1 MKKRISL
8 LPALASAAIALGLGL
23 ALANALLGS
32 LNNDEGWYL
41 LAARLTS
48 HNRIPFRDFAYSQGP
63 FLPYFYAFF
72 ERVWFRPDLGVLLSA
87 RLFTAILGLAGSG
100 LAAAI
105 AHHVVLSCGKDNHA
119 RHHAARTA
127 ALATWLMTACSPV
140 HSYFSTIPKTYA
152 LTEFL
157 LGLGFLSLALL
168 VRVRTLP
175 ATPSRFSRSPLAF
188 NAGVFL
194 GLAATTRLSFALV
207 LPATCLSLWLAAP
220 RDGRRQG
227 FRDALFT
234 GFGALFSLGLFLGR
248 SLILDAPNTLAGIG
262 MHAARQGGD
271 VMTWLSLRAGFASRT
286 LQSYPL
292 FWGLVAILILR
303 GLSMRRCILSRPERT
318 PATPLLTAL
327 ASSALCVTLVH
338 ALAPLPYDDYQ
349 TPVMPVAASLLC
361 ALAFRPASDETTH
374 SATITI
380 PATATIRR
388 TFVIL
393 AFGAALASPLLMD
406 WAVVRKDR
414 FWFVRKSRPDVLV
427 LRDAG
432 QALRKLY
439 RETGGTG
446 NLFTQD
452 AYLAVESGLP
462 VSPRLAMGPFSF
474 YSGLSN
480 DETKRRRL
488 LNEADILRML
498 GSDFPPP
505 VAATSGYTFAIDCP
519 STDPVPEETRQR
531 LLDEIALLYD
541 PVETIPDFGQEHTP
555 LTIWRRKTSGD
566 NR

>member
-1 MKKRISL
+1 MKKRLS
-8 LPALASAAIALGLGL
+8 ALACAAIVLGLGL
-23 ALANALLGS
+23 ALANTLLGS
-32 LNNDEGWYL
+32 LNHDEGWYL
-41 LAARLTS
+41 LAARLTA

-72 ERVWFRPDLGVLLSA
+72 ERVWFRPDIGVLLSA
-87 RLFTAILGLAGSG
+87 RLFTAVLGLAGSG

-105 AHHVVLSCGKDNHA
+105 AHHVVLLGGGENPA
-119 RHHAARTA
+119 RRHAARTA
-127 ALATWLMTACSPV
+127 ALATWLLTACSPV

-157 LGLGFLSLALL
+157 LGLGFFSLALL

-175 ATPSRFSRSPLAF
+175 SAPSRLSRSPLAF

-248 SLILDAPNTLAGIG
+248 SLILDTPNTLACIG

-271 VMTWLSLRAGFASRT
+271 AMAWLSLRAGFVSRT

-292 FWGLVAILILR
+292 FWALAAFLILS
-303 GLSMRRCILSRPERT
+303 GASMRRTQPRPERT
-318 PATPLLTAL
+318 PATPLLAAL
-327 ASSALCVTLVH
+327 ASSALCVTLLH

-349 TPVMPVAASLLC
+349 TPVMPFAAALLC
-361 ALAFRPASDETTH
+361 ILAFRPASGEATP
-374 SATITI
+374 SADA
-380 PATATIRR
+380 PLPSTAAIRR
-388 TFVIL
+388 AFVVL

-432 QALRKLY
+432 RALRELH
-439 RETGGTG
+439 REAGGVG

-480 DETKRRRL
+480 AETKRRRL
-488 LNEADILRML
+488 LNESDVLRML
-498 GSDFPPP
+498 GSEFPPP

-519 STDPVPEETRQR
+519 STEPVPEETRQR
-531 LLDEIALLYD
+531 LLGEIALLYD

-555 LTIWRRKTSGD
+555 LTIWRRKATE
-566 NR
+566 NAR